1 MPTKKKVSVKITVF
15 ISFPHNTQVMVG
27 LTGKKKIDPDKRHV
41 SILDIEIFTPATD
54 ISYLINLIIVIML
67 SRLNTDDSVYF
78 WSEKSI
84 YFNHIR

>member
-1 MPTKKKVSVKITVF
+1 
-15 ISFPHNTQVMVG
+15 MVG

-78 WSEKSI
+78 
-84 YFNHIR
+84 